1 MLLFKS
7 KCWSV
12 SLPTVFEWDFQT
24 LFHCRPT
31 IQRGSLSNDGTDIYT
46 MSTLGFTS
54 PFKLPH
60 SLGSSVRDF
69 FSTKTTNGHFY
80 NLLTCANLCQKPLSS
95 WVCSHVLSWT
105 RSQLSALRFSSTLS
119 SMEIVNKQRGTYE
132 QFLGRNFIGLIAL
145 GIEIRGAWVIY
156 VALQQALP
164 QL

>member
-1 MLLFKS
+1 M
-7 KCWSV
+7 
-12 SLPTVFEWDFQT
+12 VFQ
-24 LFHCRPT
+24 PT

-80 NLLTCANLCQKPLSS
+80 NLLTCANLCQKPLSES
-95 WVCSHVLSWT
+95 VLMYSAERGANCS
-105 RSQLSALRFSSTLS
+105 SQSVRVQSALRFSSTLS

-164 QL
+164 RR

>member
-1 MLLFKS
+1 M
-7 KCWSV
+7 
-12 SLPTVFEWDFQT
+12 VFQ
-24 LFHCRPT
+24 PT

-80 NLLTCANLCQKPLSS
+80 NLLTCANLCQKPLSGS
-95 WVCSHVLSWT
+95 VLMYSAELLANCS
-105 RSQLSALRFSSTLS
+105 SQSVQSALRFSSTLS

-164 QL
+164 RR

>member
-1 MLLFKS
+1 MAF
-7 KCWSV
+7 
-12 SLPTVFEWDFQT
+12 
-24 LFHCRPT
+24 
-31 IQRGSLSNDGTDIYT
+31 QRGSLGNDGTDIYT

-80 NLLTCANLCQKPLSS
+80 NLLTCANLCQKPRSAVLMYSAQGRANCSS
-95 WVCSHVLSWT
+95 
-105 RSQLSALRFSSTLS
+105 SQCNLQSALRFSLMLS

-145 GIEIRGAWVIY
+145 GIEIRGAWVM
-156 VALQQALP
+156 L
-164 QL
+164 